1 MKKLLLALFVIGLR
15 VIVAVAIFLATFDA
29 DRYRPQLIIQL
40 QAAVG
45 KPVTLDRISLGWQQ
59 GIAVQFKGLAI
70 YEGAAPVGEPLIQVE
85 SAHGVLKLLPL
96 LKKQVQVASVVLVRP
111 RIRVT
116 RDAKGK
122 INLTGLMAAASPAA
136 ASGRTAAVGET
147 PVTFAID
154 SLRIEDGT
162 LHWTDAATHPPTERS
177 LNALDVTVT
186 DLSAGK
192 PMNLEARGALGA
204 KTPNLHLSGRVTPPG
219 HDSKGS
225 CEQLK
230 LTVDD
235 VPLEQLLPSSRPGE
249 PRLQGRLT
257 AILQGS
263 TPTLDPSQL
272 TRALDGRGT
281 VKLAEP
287 AVAHLNVLR
296 EVFQRFSMLPGLVE
310 RLRERLPPEYQ
321 AKLEARDTK
330 LSPLEVSFDAAGGAL
345 QFGDLRVST
354 EDFQLAGTGRVGLDG
369 TVMIRATL
377 RIEPVLSAALIRS
390 VVELQA
396 LTNRSGEMEIPLTI
410 QGQAPQVAVLPDMN
424 YLASKI
430 LATKAADLLGEL
442 LRKQAGPDEKSQETS
457 ETPAMGPTDR
467 SEGSLLDQLLQKAL
481 QHEE

>member
-1 MKKLLLALFVIGLR
+1 MKKLLLALFVIGLL
-15 VIVAVAIFLATFDA
+15 VVGAIAVFLATFDV
-29 DRYRPQLIIQL
+29 DRYRPQLLAQL
-40 QAAVG
+40 QHALG
-45 KPVTLDRISLGWQQ
+45 RPVTLDRISLGWQQ
-59 GIAVQFKGLAI
+59 GIAVQLRNVAI
-70 YEGAAPVGEPLIQVE
+70 YEGPQAVGEPLIQVE
-85 SAHGVLKLLPL
+85 SAHGVLELTPL
-96 LKKQVQVASVVLVRP
+96 FSKRVHVASIVLIRP
-111 RIRVT
+111 RIRVVRNT
-116 RDAKGK
+116 QGH
-122 INLTGLMAAASPAA
+122 INLTGRRAAASPAA

-147 PVTFAID
+147 PVTFAFD
-154 SLRIEDGT
+154 SLLIEDGP

-235 VPLEQLLPSSRPGE
+235 IPLGQLLPSSRPGE
-249 PRLQGRLT
+249 PQLQGRLT

-263 TPTLDPSQL
+263 APTLDPSQL
-272 TRALDGRGT
+272 TRALEGRGT

-287 AVAHLNVLR
+287 SVAHLNVLR

-330 LSPLEVSFDAAGGAL
+330 LSPLDVSFDAAGGAL

-354 EDFQLAGTGRVGLDG
+354 EDFQLAGTGRVGVDG
-369 TVMIRATL
+369 AMLIRATL

-430 LATKAADLLGEL
+430 LVTKAADLLGEL

-457 ETPAMGPTDR
+457 ETPATEPTDR
-467 SEGSLLDQLLQKAL
+467 SWGSLLDQLLQKAL